1 MITIDITRELHG
13 AQGAFT
19 LRVNQRVNE
28 NEFIVIMGESGAG
41 KSTLLRIIAGL
52 EGTEGSIVVDDVPWQ
67 EGRKIL
73 PPQKRKVGFVFQD
86 YALFDNMSV
95 IDNLLFVNDDKAFA
109 SELLEMM
116 EIDALKSRNVR
127 LLSGGQKQR
136 VALARALMRRPKVLL
151 MDEPLGSLDPRM
163 RRKLSIK
170 LKALHQRLG
179 TTTLM
184 VSHDVAEAEYLA
196 ERIWLV
202 EAGMV
207 NTYDTSFLERLQ

>member
-1 MITIDITRELHG
+1 MITIDIKRELHG

-19 LRVNQRVNE
+19 LCVNQCVNN

-52 EGTEGSIVVDDVPWQ
+52 ECAEGSIVVDNVPWQ

-73 PPQKRKVGFVFQD
+73 PPQKREVGFVFQD

-116 EIDALKSRNVR
+116 EIDALQSRNVR

-163 RRKLSIK
+163 RRKLSAK

-179 TTTLM
+179 TMTLM

-202 EAGMV
+202 EAGTV
-207 NTYDTSFLERLQ
+207 NAYDTCFLERLQ